1 MNRKMKELLTQRK
14 EYKDRIVV
22 LQNKE
27 RDIQEKVKQELIEN
41 GATCFLK
48 VDWVALERVAKR

>member
-1 MNRKMKELLTQRK
+1 MKELLTQRK

-22 LQNKE
+22 LQKKE
-27 RDIQEKVKQELIEN
+27 RNLQEKVKQELVEN

>member
-1 MNRKMKELLTQRK
+1 MKELLAARK
-14 EYKDRIVV
+14 ECKDRIVV

-27 RDIQEKVKQELIEN
+27 RNIQEKVKQELIEN

>member
-22 LQNKE
+22 LQKKE
-27 RDIQEKVKQELIEN
+27 RNLQEKVKQELVEN